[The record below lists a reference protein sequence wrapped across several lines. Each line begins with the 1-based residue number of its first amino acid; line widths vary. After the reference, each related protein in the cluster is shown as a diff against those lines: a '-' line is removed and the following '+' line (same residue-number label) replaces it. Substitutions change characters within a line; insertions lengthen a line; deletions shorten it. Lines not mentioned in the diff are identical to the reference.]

1 MTGPSPTNTALVSGG
16 KDSLYAAY
24 LFECQLGTVDELLTL
39 RPGDPE
45 SLLFHTPNLS
55 LVELQ
60 ARAWGKPH
68 REASVDG
75 AGEPAEMAALR
86 RALASARGWVTAGAI
101 ASSYQWARLSR
112 VCFDLGRPLY
122 APLWGKDPGRVVRA
136 EIEAGLDIRLVHLAA
151 EGLTDDLLGRR
162 LDTAMLTELE
172 RRSAAGPGLHVAGE
186 GGEFE
191 TLIVDAPFWRARLE
205 LEETEATRR
214 PPVSTLRVR
223 RATLRPHA
231 ERP

>member
-1 MTGPSPTNTALVSGG
+1 MTGPPPTNSALVSGG

-24 LFECQLGTVDELLTL
+24 LFECQGGTIDELLTL

-45 SLLFHTPNLS
+45 SLLFHTPNLP

-68 REASVDG
+68 REASVEG
-75 AGEPAEMAALR
+75 AGEPAEMAAVR

-112 VCFDLGRPLY
+112 VCFELGRPLY
-122 APLWGKDPGRVVRA
+122 VPLWGKDPGRVVRA

-151 EGLTDDLLGRR
+151 EGLSDDLLGRR

-191 TLIVDAPFWRARLE
+191 TLVVDAPFWGARLE

-214 PPVSTLRVR
+214 PPVSTLRVH
-223 RATLRPHA
+223 RATLRAHPD
-231 ERP
+231 RR